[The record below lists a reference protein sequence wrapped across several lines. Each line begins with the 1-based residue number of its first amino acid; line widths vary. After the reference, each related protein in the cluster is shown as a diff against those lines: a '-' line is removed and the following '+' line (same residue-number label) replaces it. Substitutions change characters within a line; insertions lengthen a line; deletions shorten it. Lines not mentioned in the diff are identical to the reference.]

1 MRYNIIILTILFS
14 LLFSRETIKTKEIAP
29 IPIKTKEIA
38 PIPIKTKENKN
49 KINKIADKDLHE
61 WSNEDININNP
72 DYQNEMNKLMD
83 LFKNDKEIIIQ
94 EFKRKIEPYSN
105 QRDQD
110 MKNLKS
116 SYSEK
121 RKEIRKKYGINRK
134 PKNSDRKKIKNIVK
148 SK

>member
-29 IPIKTKEIA
+29 IPIKTKE
-38 PIPIKTKENKN
+38 NKN
-49 KINKIADKDLHE
+49 NINKIADKDLHE

-121 RKEIRKKYGINRK
+121 RKEIRKKYGIKRK
-134 PKNSDRKKIKNIVK
+134 HKNSDRKKIKNIDK